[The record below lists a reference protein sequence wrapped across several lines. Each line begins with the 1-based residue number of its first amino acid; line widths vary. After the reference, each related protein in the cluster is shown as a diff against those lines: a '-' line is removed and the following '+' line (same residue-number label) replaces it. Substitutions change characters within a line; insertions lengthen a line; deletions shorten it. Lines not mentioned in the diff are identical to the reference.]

1 MDMDFYQY
9 FWSVIKFVL
18 PLAFLVISL
27 VIFNTLLLLI
37 SIIWLIASLTLT
49 LIAADT
55 KSNLVNSGKF

>member
-1 MDMDFYQY
+1 MDFYQY

-49 LIAADT
+49 LITADT